1 MRIDKQ
7 TLHASP
13 SPRERPIRSSRRTI
27 RSRWPVLL
35 TLVVMIAGL
44 GLLLVRLLLGA
55 VSATPDPA
63 PAPQP
68 TRAVSPTPEPTP
80 TATSPEVVDTLETL
94 YIDVAP
100 DDFAQIV
107 ATREEALERGI
118 LLSSNDDAVP
128 ATLRYR
134 QQQMPAEIRLK
145 GDWLDHYAFD
155 KWSFRVEMEGDH
167 YLLGMKNFSVQGV
180 ARRAYLNEW
189 LFMQH
194 LQSEGVLTVR
204 YHFVHVVLNGEYKG
218 IYALEE
224 GFTKELLEFQQRR
237 ESVIIRYAE
246 DLMWEYRAAYENDEV
261 VPRALEEIFIVDE
274 FETAKVNEDP
284 VLAAQRD
291 VAIGHLRAFWRGE
304 LPASVV
310 FDPELMGKFLALVD
324 FWGAE
329 HSLIWHNLRFYY
341 NPVTTQ
347 LEPIAFD
354 AHPLATGV
362 NIDLHQL
369 EGLRQTIMYGDPRL
383 QRAYLHHLWRISR
396 PSYLEKLKEHFG
408 TDFASL
414 HTALAEEFGEENLS
428 PPWDVLARRQDW
440 LRELLTPYQMLYAY
454 VPTSTS
460 EQEQD
465 TLPLDVGN
473 VLDFPVEIL
482 GLQVGETWVP
492 ARHDWVT
499 PVSQHQVVSSTM
511 VFEEALILPPLPL
524 DAAFMDYVHLR
535 VPLEESAQPSILD
548 LQSSPELKLVTRVWG
563 LTRTFT
569 QPVISAYPPVLDEG
583 PRPSFPEIAEVLET
597 HPYLQRVEDEMMFR
611 IPAGT
616 WDIQSDLILPRS
628 FGLELA
634 PGTTLR
640 FGAEIYLLTSG
651 PLRFQGTEAQPITLE
666 PLGDQWRGI
675 VVLNA
680 EIPSRWRHV
689 TVRNTNAITQ
699 PGWTL
704 TGGITFYN
712 SALYMDQSR
721 ILGTRAEDALNVIE
735 STFEFTNSEFA
746 QTASDA
752 FDADFGQGMIEQ
764 CVFRDIA
771 ADGIDVSGSEVTVR
785 AVRMLDLGDK
795 GLSVGEASRMTV
807 EDLVVERAN
816 FGIVSKDLSTVTA
829 HNVTLEGVRWAGLA
843 AYIKKPAYGPASITA
858 DDVVFVDTPDARR
871 TLVQTKSWIDLNG
884 VRIWG
889 VAVDV
894 DALYDQ

>member
-1 MRIDKQ
+1 
-7 TLHASP
+7 
-13 SPRERPIRSSRRTI
+13 
-27 RSRWPVLL
+27 LL
-35 TLVVMIAGL
+35 TLVVIIAGV
-44 GLLLVRLLLGA
+44 GLLLIRLLLGS
-55 VSATPDPA
+55 VSATPDPV
-63 PAPQP
+63 PAPPP
-68 TRAVSPTPEPTP
+68 TQAVSPTPEPTP
-80 TATSPEVVDTLETL
+80 TSTSPEVVDTLETL

-107 ATREEALERGI
+107 AIREEALERGI
-118 LLSSNDDAVP
+118 LLSSNDDTVP

-155 KWSFRVEMEGDH
+155 KWSFRVETEGDH

-194 LQSEGVLTVR
+194 LQTEGVLTVR

-218 IYALEE
+218 LYALEE

-274 FETAKVNEDP
+274 FETTRVNEDP
-284 VLAAQRD
+284 VLSAQRD
-291 VAIGHLRAFWRGE
+291 AAIGHLRAFWRGE
-304 LPASVV
+304 LPASEV
-310 FDPELMGKFLALVD
+310 FDTELMGKFFALVD

-329 HSLIWHNLRFYY
+329 HGLIWHNLRFYY
-341 NPVTTQ
+341 NPVTTY

-354 AHPLATGV
+354 AHPLAAGV

-369 EGLRQTIMYGDPRL
+369 EGLRQTIAYGDPQL
-383 QRAYLHHLWRISR
+383 QRAYLRHLWHISR

-408 TDFASL
+408 ADFTSRRA
-414 HTALAEEFGEENLS
+414 ALAEEFGEGNLS
-428 PPWDVLARRQDW
+428 PPWKVLARRQDW

-454 VPTSTS
+454 VPSSSS
-460 EQEQD
+460 EQMQD
-465 TLPLDVGN
+465 ALLPLDVGN

-482 GLQVGETWVP
+482 GLQIGETWVP

-499 PVSQHQVVSSTM
+499 PVSKNQVVSSTM
-511 VFEEALILPPLPL
+511 VSEDALILPPLPL
-524 DAAFMDYVHLR
+524 EAAFMDYVHLQ
-535 VPLEESAQPSILD
+535 VPLEESVESPILGV
-548 LQSSPELKLVTRVWG
+548 QSSPDLKLVTRVWG

-583 PRPSFPEIAEVLET
+583 PRPSFPDITEVLET
-597 HPYLQRVEDEMMFR
+597 HPYLQRGEDEKMFR
-611 IPAGT
+611 MPAGT
-616 WDIQSDLILPRS
+616 WDIGDDLILPQG

-640 FGAEIYLLTSG
+640 FGTENYLLTSG
-651 PLRFQGTEAQPITLE
+651 PLRFQGTAAQPITLE
-666 PLGDQWRGI
+666 SQDDQWRGI

-680 EIPSRWRHV
+680 EAPSRWRHV

-699 PGWTL
+699 QGWTL

-712 SALYMDQSR
+712 SPLHMDQSR

-735 STFEFTNSEFA
+735 SSFEFTNSEFA

-752 FDADFGQGMIEQ
+752 FDADFGQGLIER
-764 CVFRDIA
+764 CVFYDIA

-785 AVRMLDLGDK
+785 AVRMLNLGDK

-829 HNVTLEGVRWAGLA
+829 QDVTLEGIRRAGLA

-858 DDVVFVDTPDARR
+858 DDVAFIDIPDARR
-871 TLVQTKSWIDLNG
+871 TLVQTKSWVDLNG